1 MEEYV
6 VERTL
11 KRRIKNALWLVFGTL
26 VMGVFFLPKEWFRET
41 GFLFDLG
48 RVGAI
53 IILPI
58 MALVT
63 IIAIKDIW
71 NEKPYLII
79 REDGLIQ
86 NLAKYQSGL
95 IRWEDIENIKVSPIV
110 NGVCAIR
117 IFLKNP
123 EKYISNPKM
132 LERLKNC
139 RAKNPNES
147 EITILTNQFKDETI
161 QVLEHIQKFYKA
173 QRKRDGE
180 FYQS

>member
-1 MEEYV
+1 MQEYV

-11 KRRIKNALWLVFGTL
+11 KRRIVNVLWLVFGTL

-41 GFLFDLG
+41 SFLFDLG
-48 RVGAI
+48 RIGAI
-53 IILPI
+53 IIFPI
-58 MALVT
+58 MVLGT

-71 NEKPYLII
+71 NKNPYLII

-86 NLAKYQSGL
+86 NIAKYQSGL
-95 IRWEDIENIKVSPIV
+95 IRWEDIEDIKISPIV
-110 NGVCAIR
+110 DGTCAIR

-132 LERLKNC
+132 LERLKKR
-139 RAKNPNES
+139 RAKNPGEN
-147 EITILTNQFKDETI
+147 EITILTNEFKDETI

-173 QRKRDGE
+173 QRERDEE
-180 FYQS
+180 FCQS